1 MDEGLKRRASVD
13 SYITTEAPIAL
24 QGVLNNIGPSGVDA
38 AGVKSGIVI
47 ASPSQNNPD
56 YFYTW
61 TRDSAL
67 TIKVLVDRLIA
78 GNTGLRT
85 TIENYVAAQAIIQ
98 QTTNPSGGPTT
109 GGLGEPKFNVDET
122 AFTGAWGR
130 PQRDGPALR
139 ATALIAYCRYLIST
153 ENTSHAISTVWP
165 IISNDLN
172 YVAIYWNQ
180 TGFDLWEE
188 VDGSSFFTYNAQH
201 RALVE
206 GAAMAIELGQTCN
219 GCSTQ
224 APLILCFLQNFWSGS
239 YVTANINVNNGR
251 TGKDA
256 NSILS
261 SIQIFDPAA
270 ASCDD
275 TTFQPCSDRMLA
287 NHKVVTDSFRSVYP
301 INSGIAEGIAVS
313 VGRYPEDTYYNGN
326 PWFLCTLAAAEQLY
340 DALYQWNAF
349 GELNVT
355 STSLPFFRDFDS
367 SIATGTYSSTS
378 ATYSTLTSAI
388 KSYADGFFTI
398 IEAHQASNGSLS
410 EQFDKSAGTE
420 LSAYDLTWSFAAF
433 LTAADRRGGSIPAS
447 WGESTSNSLPST
459 CGGNGPSCSVSITFN
474 ETKVTTYG
482 QNVYLTGSIS
492 QLGGWSTSTS
502 SAIALSANEYTS
514 SNPLWY
520 ATVSLPAATTFQYKF
535 FIINTDGGVTW
546 EDDPNR
552 SYTTSSTCGDSD
564 TVSDS
569 WQ

>member
-1 MDEGLKRRASVD
+1 M
-13 SYITTEAPIAL
+13 
-24 QGVLNNIGPSGVDA
+24 
-38 AGVKSGIVI
+38 
-47 ASPSQNNPD
+47 
-56 YFYTW
+56 
-61 TRDSAL
+61 
-67 TIKVLVDRLIA
+67 KVLVDRLIA
-78 GNTGLRT
+78 GDTLLRS
-85 TIENYVAAQAIIQ
+85 TIDNYVAAQKTIQ
-98 QTTNPSGGPTT
+98 QINNPSGGPTT

-139 ATALIAYCRYLIST
+139 ATALIAYSRYLFSSG
-153 ENTSHAISTVWP
+153 NTSYATGTVWP
-165 IISNDLN
+165 IISNDLS
-172 YVAIYWNQ
+172 YVVNYWNQ

-206 GAAMAIELGQTCN
+206 GAALATELGQSCD

-239 YVTANINVNNGR
+239 YIVSNINVNNGR
-251 TGKDA
+251 SGKDA

-261 SIQIFDPAA
+261 SIQVFDPAA

-287 NHKVVTDSFRSVYP
+287 NHKVVIDSFRSVFP
-301 INSGIAEGIAVS
+301 INSGIAEGTAVG

-340 DALYQWNAF
+340 DALYQWNKF

-355 STSLPFFRDFDS
+355 STSLAFFQDLDS
-367 SIATGTYSSTS
+367 SVVTGTYSASS
-378 ATYSTLTSAI
+378 ATYSSLTSAI
-388 KSYADGFFTI
+388 KTYADGFVSI
-398 IEAHQASNGSLS
+398 IATHQASNGSLS
-410 EQFDKSAGTE
+410 EQFDKTYGTE

-433 LTAADRRGGSIPAS
+433 LTAADRRSNSVPAS
-447 WGESTSNSLPST
+447 WGEATANALPSS
-459 CGGNGPSCSVSITFN
+459 CANSDPSCTVSVTFD
-474 ETKVTTYG
+474 ETKTTTLG

-492 QLGGWSTSTS
+492 QLGDWSTSTS
-502 SAIALSANEYTS
+502 SAIALSASQYTN
-514 SNPLWY
+514 SNALWS
-520 ATVSLPAATTFQYKF
+520 ATVSLPAGTAFEYKF
-535 FIINTDGGVTW
+535 FVLNSDGSVTW

-552 SYTTSSTCGDSD
+552 SYTTSSTCGASTTIND
-564 TVSDS
+564 T